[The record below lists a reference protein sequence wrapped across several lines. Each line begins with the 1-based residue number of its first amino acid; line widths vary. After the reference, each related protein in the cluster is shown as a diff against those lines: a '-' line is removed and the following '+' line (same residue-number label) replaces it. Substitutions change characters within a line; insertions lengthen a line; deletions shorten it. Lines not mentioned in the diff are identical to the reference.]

1 MTNAEK
7 TKYMLSITKDRKDKL
22 QALAKREGET
32 MNALI
37 NRLIQQEIDR
47 IANLSPWGNQ
57 NESINKQ

>member
-1 MTNAEK
+1 MINAEK